1 MATHDPATT
10 TGATDEQPPAAA
22 QSKRVLLDQRT
33 AAVLAQSPNL
43 STLSARILD
52 ALKRY
57 RPVTV
62 DGMDPA
68 LHWLP
73 PHIAKSEW
81 TALGNLV
88 VAREKAA
95 AFGDEATAAG
105 GCVPGEKWMSLRLDG
120 SNFSKVVKAL
130 RRRSVLEAEHRFSE
144 RFATCMQHC
153 LRGLMEKVGAQIG
166 YTQSDEMMLLIP
178 PASVVRGEQQG
189 HIRGGRVVKTA
200 TLAAAFVT
208 VRVEKRAAGHTHL
221 HTHTHTQ
228 THTHTTHT
236 HAQTKNRDRQTATQ
250 TDTGRK
256 RQNREQRE
264 RQKQIETET
273 DRERKLLRCLLRVL
287 GAVKRCECV
296 PFFVSPPSALSA
308 YSA

>member
-208 VRVEKRAAGHTHL
+208 VRVEKRAAGRTHIYTHTHK
-221 HTHTHTQ
+221 HTHTH
-228 THTHTTHT
+228 HTHTRRP
-236 HAQTKNRDRQTATQ
+236 K
-250 TDTGRK
+250 
-256 RQNREQRE
+256 
-264 RQKQIETET
+264 TET
-273 DRERKLLRCLLRVL
+273 DRQRHRQTQAERDRTENRE
-287 GAVKRCECV
+287 RDR
-296 PFFVSPPSALSA
+296 SR
-308 YSA
+308 